1 MPRPKGDATHSET
14 LTTYTLELVIEAEE
28 GKKLVRLQIT
38 PSSFFCVDGE
48 NGGIGGIGHMYCRGS
63 PRDARV

>member
-1 MPRPKGDATHSET
+1 MLKTAHMPRPKGDATHSET

-48 NGGIGGIGHMYCRGS
+48 NGGIGS
-63 PRDARV
+63 FPRLS